1 MIVFSD
7 KSLTPTVRA
16 IWKTVF
22 EDSDEYIDL
31 FFSRQY
37 KPENTLIYFEE
48 NTPVAAL
55 QMVEYS
61 ISFYGEIIPFY
72 YLVGLSTLPEYRGKG
87 YMGELIERAHKVM
100 LKRQIPLSILV
111 PAEESLFAYYERFG
125 YQQISEERTKPLNL
139 KKHLV
144 CSEDW
149 ETIYNDFDVIYNERD
164 FCVQKTYCDF
174 LTIVDELNLAEK
186 NGDPLPKTNLASMAK
201 IIDIDYLL
209 HLYALGNP
217 DKELVIRIKGYDTFR
232 IANSRILETSKEPN
246 LEVDERQLCRLLFGF
261 RTEGLDA
268 DISNL
273 FPQRQTIINLMLE

>member
-7 KSLTPTVRA
+7 RSLTATVRS

-22 EDSDEYIDL
+22 EDTDEYIDL

-48 NTPVAAL
+48 NTPVATL

-100 LKRQIPLSILV
+100 QKRGIHLSILV
-111 PAEESLFAYYERFG
+111 PAEESLFGYYERFG
-125 YQQISEERTKPLNL
+125 YQQISEERNTPLDL
-139 KKHLV
+139 KEHLV
-144 CSEDW
+144 CYEDW

-164 FCVQKTYCDF
+164 FCVQKSYCDF
-174 LTIVDELNLAEK
+174 ITIVDELNLAEK
-186 NGDPLPKTNLASMAK
+186 DGDPLPKTNLASMAK
-201 IIDIDYLL
+201 IIDIDYFLS
-209 HLYALGNP
+209 LYALGNP
-217 DKELVIRIKGYDTFR
+217 DKEVVIHIIGRDMYR
-232 IANSRILETSKEPN
+232 IANGRIIETSKEPDLVVN
-246 LEVDERQLCRLLFGF
+246 ESQLCGLLFGF
-261 RTEGLDA
+261 RTEGLDPA
-268 DISNL
+268 IYEL
-273 FPQRQTIINLMLE
+273 FPQRQVIINLMLE

>member
-7 KSLTPTVRA
+7 KSLTPTVRS

-22 EDSDEYIDL
+22 EDSDEYLDL
-31 FFSRQY
+31 FFSCQY

-100 LKRQIPLSILV
+100 AKRGIPLSILV

-125 YQQISEERTKPLNL
+125 YQQISEERAKPLDI

-144 CSEDW
+144 CCDDW

-164 FCVQKTYCDF
+164 FCVQKTCCDF
-174 LTIVDELNLAEK
+174 ITILDELSIAEK

-201 IIDIDYLL
+201 IIDVDYLL
-209 HLYALGNP
+209 NLYALGNP
-217 DKELVIRIKGYDTFR
+217 EKEVVICVRDRDTYR
-232 IANSRILETSKEPN
+232 IANGRMIETTKEPDIV
-246 LEVDERQLCRLLFGF
+246 VDKSQLCGLLFGF
-261 RTEGLDA
+261 RTEGMDPA
-268 DISNL
+268 IYEL
-273 FPQRQTIINLMLE
+273 FPQRQVIINLMLE

>member
-7 KSLTPTVRA
+7 RSLTPTVRS

-87 YMGELIERAHKVM
+87 YMGELITRAHKVM
-100 LKRQIPLSILV
+100 QKRGIHLSVLV

-125 YQQISEERTKPLNL
+125 YQQISEERDAPLDL
-139 KKHLV
+139 KEHLV
-144 CSEDW
+144 CCEDW

-164 FCVQKTYCDF
+164 FCVQKSFCDF
-174 LTIVDELNLAEK
+174 ITIVDELNLAER

-201 IIDIDYLL
+201 IIDIDYFLS
-209 HLYALGNP
+209 LYALGNP
-217 DKELVIRIKGYDTFR
+217 DKEVVIRIIDRDTYR
-232 IANSRILETSKEPN
+232 IANGRIIETSREPD
-246 LEVDERQLCRLLFGF
+246 LIVDESQLCGLLFGF
-261 RTEGLDA
+261 RTEGLEPK
-268 DISNL
+268 IYNL
-273 FPQRQTIINLMLE
+273 FPQRQVIINLMLE